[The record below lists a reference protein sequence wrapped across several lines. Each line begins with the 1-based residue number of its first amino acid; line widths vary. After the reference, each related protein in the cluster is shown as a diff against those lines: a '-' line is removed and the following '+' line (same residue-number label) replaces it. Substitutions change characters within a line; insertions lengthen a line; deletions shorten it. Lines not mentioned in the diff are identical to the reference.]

1 VNRTGVETIIDAPHR
16 SGIAAALAWLRERP
30 NIIRATAVIVFLIYW
45 EIVGRGMNP
54 LFMTYPSAI
63 FRAAAQIT
71 ASGEL
76 IGAFVASMVPFLI
89 GLLVS
94 IVGGIFIGALMAQ
107 FWFLEYVLDPF
118 VNALYA
124 VPRIALVPLIILWA
138 GLEVTGKV
146 VILVSIA
153 IFPVIINTYAGMKDV
168 RGALLEIGKA
178 YGATERQLFFKIVL
192 PASVPFIMSGIRLSV
207 GLAIIGMVVAEFF
220 TAIRGLGGLI
230 VNYANMFATAKLFVP
245 IIVISGMGV
254 GLTELV
260 VRLERRLSRWR
271 HLERERY

>member
-1 VNRTGVETIIDAPHR
+1 MTAPPR
-16 SGIAAALAWLRERP
+16 SGIATASAWLRERP
-30 NIIRATAVIVFLIYW
+30 NLIRITAVIIFLIYW
-45 EIVGRGMNP
+45 EIAGRGMNP

-63 FRAAAQIT
+63 LRAAVQIT
-71 ASGEL
+71 ANGEL

-89 GLLVS
+89 GLVIS
-94 IVGGIFIGALMAQ
+94 IVGGVFIGALMAQ

-118 VNALYA
+118 INALYA

-146 VILVSIA
+146 AILVSIA

-168 RGALLEIGKA
+168 RGALLEIGRA

-192 PASVPFIMSGIRLSV
+192 PASVPFIMAGIRLAV

-245 IIVISGMGV
+245 IIVISCMGV
-254 GLTELV
+254 GLTGLV
-260 VRLERRLSRWR
+260 VRLEQRLSRWR
-271 HLERERY
+271 HLERERF

>member
-1 VNRTGVETIIDAPHR
+1 MNRAGFETMPAPPR
-16 SGIAAALAWLRERP
+16 SGIATASAWLRERP
-30 NIIRATAVIVFLIYW
+30 NLIRITAVIIFLIYW
-45 EIVGRGMNP
+45 EIAGRGMNP

-63 FRAAAQIT
+63 LRAAVQIT
-71 ASGEL
+71 ANGEL
-76 IGAFVASMVPFLI
+76 IGAFVASMGPFLI
-89 GLLVS
+89 GLVIS
-94 IVGGIFIGALMAQ
+94 IVGGVFIGALMAQ

-118 VNALYA
+118 INALYA

-146 VILVSIA
+146 AILVSIA

-168 RGALLEIGKA
+168 RGALLEIGRA

-192 PASVPFIMSGIRLSV
+192 PASVPFIMAGIRLSV

-245 IIVISGMGV
+245 IIVISCMGV
-254 GLTELV
+254 GLTGLV
-260 VRLERRLSRWR
+260 VRLEQRLSRWR
-271 HLERERY
+271 HLERERF